1 MDELDGSLRPGG
13 GCCILNSG
21 ALRESCVDSK
31 GVRSAWPDA
40 VGEGTASNGLRSVRA
55 FGVSCS
61 EGVDGQ
67 NLSMAEEEME
77 CGATTFFNL

>member
-1 MDELDGSLRPGG
+1 MR
-13 GCCILNSG
+13 SG
-21 ALRESCVDSK
+21 
-31 GVRSAWPDA
+31 WPDA

-55 FGVSCS
+55 LGVSCS

-77 CGATTFFNL
+77 CGVAIHCLIYRGPSVVPLALRVRA